1 MLEGIPAIAAML
13 GLLALFCLPFVVL
26 FWIVKRL
33 FFGMRRKA
41 DYIQRLIPDGQ
52 PITGRVTHVIGGN
65 STMSTRRIAR
75 FEYIDSAGRLHTGE
89 VGSTR
94 YKTGDSVELM
104 YLPSDPHVH
113 DVAEVILAF
122 RNKRAQK

>member
-26 FWIVKRL
+26 YWIVKRL

-75 FEYIDSAGRLHTGE
+75 FEYIDSTGRLHRGETGS
-89 VGSTR
+89 VSYR
-94 YKTGDSVELM
+94 IGDTIELM
-104 YLPSDPHVH
+104 YLPSDPQVH
-113 DVAEVILAF
+113 EEAAVILAF
-122 RNKRAQK
+122 RKKLKT